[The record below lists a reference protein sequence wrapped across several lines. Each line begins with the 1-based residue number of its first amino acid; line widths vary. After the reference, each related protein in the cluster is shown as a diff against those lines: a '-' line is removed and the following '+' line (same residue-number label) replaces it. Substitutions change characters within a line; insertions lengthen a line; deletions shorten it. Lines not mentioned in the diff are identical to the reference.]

1 MPELL
6 KICGPRPIFRGIRRV
21 RYALHSLICERDFM
35 DTNPLLAHLGA
46 YRPTRLIL
54 AGLGTIVVY
63 VLMILVPGIHR

>member
-1 MPELL
+1 
-6 KICGPRPIFRGIRRV
+6 
-21 RYALHSLICERDFM
+21 M